1 MDMEHELRGGCVG
14 AAAHG
19 HGSICFSGGPV
30 LVDGRRIQQLLLH
43 CAAAL
48 ESNDVTLAQQ
58 AMWVLNNIASSQ
70 GDPSQRLTSWLLRA
84 LVARACRLCAAAP
97 AGAAVE
103 FLERGRAPPWGR
115 AMSVTE
121 LADYVDLTPW
131 HRFGFTAS
139 NAAILRAVAGA
150 SAVHVVDL
158 SVTHC
163 MQWPTLIDVL
173 SKRPGGAPAIRIT
186 VPSVRPAVP
195 PLLAVSS
202 SELGARLA
210 IFAKSKGVQL
220 EFNVVES
227 ATTTS
232 PKKTSTTLCQ
242 ELASVLS
249 DPPSLG
255 LRDGEAVVV
264 NCQSWLRHVA
274 PDTRDLFLDTVR
286 ALNPCLVTVTDED
299 ADLGS
304 PSLASRMAGCFD
316 FHWILLDALDMSAP
330 KDSPRRLEQEAAVG
344 RKIESVI
351 GEEDGAER
359 SEPGARLAERMSR
372 KGFAGVVFDEEAAAE
387 VRRLLSEHATGW
399 GVKREDDML
408 VLTWKGH
415 AAVFT
420 GAWTPN

>member
-1 MDMEHELRGGCVG
+1 MDMEHELRGGGVG

-97 AGAAVE
+97 AGAPWSSG
-103 FLERGRAPPWGR
+103 ERPGDRRGGRAECRLGR
-115 AMSVTE
+115 RTSTS
-121 LADYVDLTPW
+121 TPW
-131 HRFGFTAS
+131 
-139 NAAILRAVAGA
+139 
-150 SAVHVVDL
+150 
-158 SVTHC
+158 
-163 MQWPTLIDVL
+163 PP
-173 SKRPGGAPAIRIT
+173 RPGGAPAIRIT